1 MADIIRLILED
12 FISHVVIFPNVFFIR
27 TGLSLFMILQ
37 LDITGDPV
45 FFQIQQVLFTAV
57 PLSAVTSFRQFSPK
71 VFLCFSNTGIS
82 VL

>member
-57 PLSAVTSFRQFSPK
+57 TAVSSHLFQAVFSEGFP
-71 VFLCFSNTGIS
+71 VFF
-82 VL
+82 